1 VLICEDVSRQKQ
13 YWNMHCAKASK
24 TPYGHYCS
32 LLTVS
37 YIVIAS
43 YRIGSNAYLFICY
56 LISIRDKDTENS
68 KNANW
73 QLNLFS

>member
-1 VLICEDVSRQKQ
+1 L
-13 YWNMHCAKASK
+13 A
-24 TPYGHYCS
+24 
-32 LLTVS
+32 VS

-43 YRIGSNAYLFICY
+43 YRTGSNAYLFICY